1 MVWQKGTGHASFN
14 LQIADGQADLQLCF
28 KLGRPEDQHL
38 SLPSQRTRAKGPRQK
53 ERDRA
58 RAAAHH
64 AKQSADSADTGSGQI
79 AAETSEVAT
88 ETSTGTPV
96 LDVPPHPPPG
106 LDGVGRRPSTRSTTV
121 PVKMKLAAFARS
133 AAEMA
138 LKETLPKFI
147 PGFDQNIE
155 FFMKECDF
163 GDGEERRYFNKY
175 TSMFVFGFHLD
186 KDLVTPELLK
196 QMKMKWVEKDKY
208 WDHRPSEVID
218 III

>member
-1 MVWQKGTGHASFN
+1 MAPEGSTLLVMFDTMSFSW
-14 LQIADGQADLQLCF
+14 
-28 KLGRPEDQHL
+28 KLLRFERVKTNCVCVLYYFSL
-38 SLPSQRTRAKGPRQK
+38 SYYIQK

-64 AKQSADSADTGSGQI
+64 AKQSADSADIGSGQI

-121 PVKMKLAAFARS
+121 PVKIKLAAFARS

-175 TSMFVFGFHLD
+175 TNMFVFGFHLD